1 MKTDTN
7 FINVAKINEFKLN
20 KNILNLLKADPF
32 LSCLYSIIQ
41 IPFELKEKIKYCQY
55 YVIQESILESLNKG
69 RKNPQTH
76 IPIDAGASKRK
87 PERSEDKANANDNLT
102 VSYFSSK
109 ITEFIPLYN
118 EYFEKIPEQQKLIFN
133 LNKDPTTYLEHNYYP
148 KIIICKDKTTNSIK
162 GICIYSVLFKGHEKQ
177 PDQIILEHISSY
189 NQEEMES
196 IITKILKFIRDNNI
210 IKDLN
215 KTGSKLNYE
224 ILINLYYHLKN
235 DEFEIDKNI
244 KDFIEKKLKFKSR
257 EVEDISEE
265 LRCQSMKLIIT
276 NVNNTNK
283 IENNYNLCSNFFIK
297 DNFTVNLVEKLIV
310 NNINSIDFNIKK
322 INPFNIIYIINLM
335 KKIYNIK
342 SSFDYLLNKLNKFS
356 TRKEL
361 LLEDANNDIAMTL
374 VLNDN
379 FNNDLNI
386 KSLPKDLQSICKC
399 IKGDLNN
406 E

>member
-55 YVIQESILESLNKG
+55 YIIQESILESLNKG

-109 ITEFIPLYN
+109 ITEFISLYS

-133 LNKDPTTYLEHNYYP
+133 LNKDPTKYLEHNYYP
-148 KIIICKDKTTNSIK
+148 KIIICKDKTTNAIK

-244 KDFIEKKLKFKSR
+244 KDFIEKKLKFKSG

-297 DNFTVNLVEKLIV
+297 DNFTVNLV
-310 NNINSIDFNIKK
+310 
-322 INPFNIIYIINLM
+322 
-335 KKIYNIK
+335 
-342 SSFDYLLNKLNKFS
+342 
-356 TRKEL
+356 
-361 LLEDANNDIAMTL
+361 
-374 VLNDN
+374 
-379 FNNDLNI
+379 
-386 KSLPKDLQSICKC
+386 
-399 IKGDLNN
+399 
-406 E
+406 